1 MKLSLAKKT
10 VIWVVIA
17 AVLVGVFAIA
27 VYNKGSYD
35 LLIAQYEHYSIDV
48 AKLVAVE
55 IDADRIAN
63 VQKAILDVYKRSD
76 NKVLSDKWGTPEF
89 ESYVSQFEFV
99 KEMDDYKSILSDLR
113 RMQSQLDVDC
123 LYITWVDVENEC
135 YVYLIDAALEEACP
149 PGVIDPLYFVDNE
162 KVLSSLKEKG
172 MTPNI
177 SKTQEYGWLM
187 ATGMPIFDEN
197 GEILAMADVDILMN
211 AAMSELM
218 RFMNYIIYAFIAI
231 TVLICVL
238 AIIVMRRR
246 IIKPIGILAR
256 AASQYKNNNNVFSE
270 VNIKRND
277 EIGVLADSMKKM
289 ESDINNYI
297 SDLTSA
303 REHADKLNQV
313 ANTDVLTQVLNK
325 RAFESKVSQL
335 NENKTPY
342 GIALVDINDLK
353 KINDNYGH
361 EKGNVSIQI
370 VCQFICQVFDRSC
383 VYRVGGDEFVVVIEN
398 DDYDRCDEMI
408 KELLDLYKANESDA
422 SKQPWERVTAA
433 VGYSLYN
440 PDTDEGVD
448 SVEQRADEEMYSNKK
463 QWKHGSH

>member
-1 MKLSLAKKT
+1 M
-10 VIWVVIA
+10 
-17 AVLVGVFAIA
+17 
-27 VYNKGSYD
+27 
-35 LLIAQYEHYSIDV
+35 
-48 AKLVAVE
+48 
-55 IDADRIAN
+55 
-63 VQKAILDVYKRSD
+63 
-76 NKVLSDKWGTPEF
+76 LSDKWGTPEF

-113 RMQSQLDVDC
+113 RMQSQLDIDC

-172 MTPNI
+172 MAPNI

-197 GEILAMADVDILMN
+197 GEILAMADVDITMN

-256 AASQYKNNNNVFSE
+256 AAYQYKNNNNVFSE

-313 ANTDVLTQVLNK
+313 ANTDALTHALNK

-370 VCQFICQVFDRSC
+370 VCQFICQVFDSSC

-398 DDYDRCDEMI
+398 DNYDKCDEMI
-408 KELLDLYKANESDA
+408 KELLDLYKANESDT

-448 SVEQRADEEMYSNKK
+448 SVERRADEEMYSNKK
-463 QWKHGSH
+463 QWKQGNH